1 MSLINCEINLILPW
15 SEKFVLSNDTKTT
28 TFTVTDTKLYVPVVT
43 LSTEDN
49 AKLVQQLKSGFKG
62 TVKRNNYQSFMSIQ
76 KPNPYLDYL
85 IDPGFEGV
93 IVFLFY
99 HLKIVQIE
107 HCT

>member
-49 AKLVQQLKSGFKG
+49 AKLVQQLKSGFKE
-62 TVKRNNYQSFMSIQ
+62 TVKRNNYQSKMSIQ

-85 IDPGFEGV
+85 IDPSFEGV